1 MLSTTMVERLNHQ
14 INREIYS
21 AYLYLS
27 FGSYAESIRLKGFS
41 NWFNAQ
47 AKEEL
52 SHAKKIYDYVNSQ
65 GNRVFLEPI
74 EKPPV
79 DFSSAVELFERTLKH
94 EKNVTGMIHD
104 LVKTSEQENDTVTK
118 DFLQWFVK
126 EQQEEEESASK
137 ALEKTK
143 LASNNK
149 DKLEELDKEFAKRT

>member
-1 MLSTTMVERLNHQ
+1 
-14 INREIYS
+14 
-21 AYLYLS
+21 
-27 FGSYAESIRLKGFS
+27 
-41 NWFNAQ
+41 
-47 AKEEL
+47 
-52 SHAKKIYDYVNSQ
+52 
-65 GNRVFLEPI
+65 
-74 EKPPV
+74 
-79 DFSSAVELFERTLKH
+79 
-94 EKNVTGMIHD
+94 MIHD